1 MSRRT
6 RILKCLCWL
15 ALGGLLAACQ
25 AVPVMGTPSMEV
37 VERGTPAFASPL
49 EVETPVLRD
58 GLVHENTLTTMPKA
72 AGKAVPPP
80 QDASLWGRL
89 RGGMGI
95 EPLQGVAL
103 QRMTAHEA
111 WYRQR
116 PEHLRRVFE
125 RARPYLFDI
134 VEEVQTAGLPME
146 VALLPAVESA
156 FVPKAVSSA
165 QADGLWQF
173 MAPTAVRFELRRN
186 LFLDERRSPQAA
198 TRAALRYLAWLRE
211 RYNGDMQ
218 LALAAYNCGEGCID
232 AHIRRAKAK
241 GLAGRFEDLQL
252 NTETAQYVPRL
263 MALSK
268 VVADAVDS
276 GAREAVGL
284 PDVPNALT
292 VRRLALQRDMD
303 KVLVA
308 RLAGVSLAEL
318 EALNPQHP
326 KPLLVASAGQ
336 GVVLP
341 EDKAARFEQ
350 ALLAHRGPLASWTA
364 RRVAR
369 TTTVEALARL
379 FGSDVAT
386 LRSVN
391 RIASGHL
398 VVAGSTVLIPRVSKW
413 DDVAEAKLH
422 AAVLRTAPAYTA
434 LRVKAIKG
442 WGWTEVAREV
452 NRRAGPVTAV
462 ELKRANQKV
471 KLKAGWLRLL
481 VPAPEAR
488 VRLVGHSRGASITGV
503 EHV

>member
-1 MSRRT
+1 MCIRHT
-6 RILKCLCWL
+6 
-15 ALGGLLAACQ
+15 G
-25 AVPVMGTPSMEV
+25 
-37 VERGTPAFASPL
+37 
-49 EVETPVLRD
+49 
-58 GLVHENTLTTMPKA
+58 
-72 AGKAVPPP
+72 
-80 QDASLWGRL
+80 
-89 RGGMGI
+89 
-95 EPLQGVAL
+95 
-103 QRMTAHEA
+103 
-111 WYRQR
+111 
-116 PEHLRRVFE
+116 
-125 RARPYLFDI
+125 
-134 VEEVQTAGLPME
+134 
-146 VALLPAVESA
+146 
-156 FVPKAVSSA
+156 
-165 QADGLWQF
+165 
-173 MAPTAVRFELRRN
+173 
-186 LFLDERRSPQAA
+186 
-198 TRAALRYLAWLRE
+198 TRAASGAASAEAAFDLPPELRNRIT
-211 RYNGDMQ
+211 RF
-218 LALAAYNCGEGCID
+218 ALEGARSAGIVSLTD
-232 AHIRRAKAK
+232 DSLKRRKIALIRM
-241 GLAGRFEDLQL
+241 GPEQETLQL
-252 NTETAQYVPRL
+252 
-263 MALSK
+263 LSPLHYLRQGLSPSADIIEGNLIDTLK
-268 VVADAVDS
+268 ANPDVVILADVADVT
-276 GAREAVGL
+276 E
-284 PDVPNALT
+284 
-292 VRRLALQRDMD
+292 
-303 KVLVA
+303 
-308 RLAGVSLAEL
+308 AEL

-434 LRVKAIKG
+434 LRVKASKG